1 MPGGMSGLQIREGL
15 IDGLW
20 WVRLPFSSANIAAHL
35 QQSCFA
41 TSLEMQKFDQTRSSA
56 MAIP

>member
-20 WVRLPFSSANIAAHL
+20 WVRPPFPSAIIPAHL
-35 QQSCFA
+35 QQSCFT
-41 TSLEMQKFDQTRSSA
+41 TSLEMKKFDQTRSSA
-56 MAIP
+56 MAMP